1 MYAPK
6 LQTLEVGLIIWFGH
20 QLYAYLVDKLHIN
33 SMQFD
38 SRLKFPDERI
48 NSMIMMMITKKV
60 NSMNFLKT
68 ILVHF
73 FLKLSN

>member
-1 MYAPK
+1 MYARK

-20 QLYAYLVDKLHIN
+20 QLYANLVDKLHIN

-48 NSMIMMMITKKV
+48 NSMIMMMIIKKV
-60 NSMNFLKT
+60 NSINFLKT
-68 ILVHF
+68 I
-73 FLKLSN
+73 